1 MNIKQCNNGVHVTQL
16 APKQTPPE
24 SDQMPTPQKSK
35 GFAWKS
41 LVLGL
46 IIGAIASG
54 VAGKVI
60 SSGDGKAPATG
71 AEEVLPKAPGRAVTV
86 ITVEDQAIAK
96 TLETV
101 GTVAASDLISV
112 SSPSSGLQITRLL
125 VEEGDFVQA
134 GQALAQLNNDILRA
148 ELIQAQAQSAQAAA
162 RLAELKSGARPEEVA
177 RAKEQVIQAKA
188 SVDRAEADIKLA
200 QQRLDRNQGLLS
212 EGAIAEDTL
221 DETRNRRDSAK
232 ASLLQN
238 QANLREAQQ
247 RLTELQRGTRAEVIT
262 QAQAQ
267 LAQAQAQV
275 NLVMTRLQE
284 TRIVAPRAGKVLEKF
299 AKVGDLTSNSDPL
312 FSIVEAGQ
320 LELLAKIPETQLAQI
335 RVGQSV
341 TITAD
346 SDANLRVTG
355 TVREIVPT
363 VDQQSRQATLKIE
376 LPADE
381 NLKPGMLLRAQI
393 VTGQAAGLAVPTAA
407 VIPQDGESATAF
419 LLQPDNTAIATTVTL
434 GELLDNDQVE
444 ILSGV
449 KAGDRLVI
457 DGAAYLKDGDSVA
470 VVAPI

>member
-1 MNIKQCNNGVHVTQL
+1 MTQL
-16 APKQTPPE
+16 APKPTSSE
-24 SDQMPTPQKSK
+24 SDSESGQMPTPQKSR

-46 IIGAIASG
+46 VIGAIASG
-54 VAGKVI
+54 VAGKI
-60 SSGDGKAPATG
+60 TGSGDGKTPTAAV
-71 AEEVLPKAPGRAVTV
+71 EEVAPKPPGRA
-86 ITVEDQAIAK
+86 ITVMTVESQAIAK

-112 SSPSSGLQITRLL
+112 TSPRTGLQITNLL

-134 GQALAQLNNDILRA
+134 GQTLAQLNNDILRA
-148 ELIQAQAQSAQAAA
+148 ELLQAQAQSTQATA

-177 RAKEQVIQAKA
+177 RAKEQRTQAEA
-188 SVDRAEADIKLA
+188 AVERAEADLKLA

-212 EGAIAEDTL
+212 EGAIARDTL
-221 DETRNRRDSAK
+221 DETRNRRDSAQ

-238 QANLREAQQ
+238 QASLREAQQ

-267 LAQAQAQV
+267 LDQAQAQV
-275 NLVMTRLQE
+275 NLVTTRLQE

-299 AKVGDLTSNSDPL
+299 AQVGDLTSSSDPL

-320 LELLAKIPETQLAQI
+320 LELLAKIPETQLDQI
-335 RVGQSV
+335 QVGQAV

-346 SDANLRVTG
+346 SDANLQVTG

-376 LPADE
+376 LPANK

-419 LLQPDNTAIATTVTL
+419 LLQPDNTVIATTVTL
-434 GELLDNDQVE
+434 GELLDNNQVE

-449 KAGDRLVI
+449 EVGDRLVMN
-457 DGAAYLKDGDSVA
+457 GAAYLKDGDSVE

>member
-1 MNIKQCNNGVHVTQL
+1 VTQL
-16 APKQTPPE
+16 APKPTPPE
-24 SDQMPTPQKSK
+24 TDQLSTPQKSK
-35 GFAWKS
+35 GFGWKS
-41 LVLGL
+41 LVIGL
-46 IIGAIASG
+46 VIGAIASG
-54 VAGKVI
+54 VVGKVM
-60 SSGDGKAPATG
+60 SSGEGQAPA
-71 AEEVLPKAPGRAVTV
+71 AAEEEVLPKAPGRAVTV
-86 ITVEDQAIAK
+86 MTVESQAIAK

-112 SSPSSGLQITRLL
+112 TSPSSGLQITRLL
-125 VEEGDFVQA
+125 VEEGDFVRA
-134 GQALAQLNNDILRA
+134 GQTLAELNNDILRA
-148 ELIQAQAQSAQAAA
+148 ELVQAKAQVAQAAA

-188 SVDRAEADIKLA
+188 SVDRAEADLKLA

-275 NLVMTRLQE
+275 NLVTTRLQE

-299 AKVGDLTSNSDPL
+299 AKVGDLTSSSDPL

-335 RVGQSV
+335 KVGQSV
-341 TITAD
+341 AITAD

-419 LLQPDNTAIATTVTL
+419 LIQPDNTAIATTVTL
-434 GELLDNDQVE
+434 GELLADDQVE

-457 DGAAYLKDGDSVA
+457 DGAAYLKDGDSVE